1 MRILNVNASI
11 DPVTGGG
18 TAERT
23 YQLSRF
29 FVRQGAECAL
39 LTLNVGI
46 TDERLRGLAG
56 VEVTALQ
63 SLMPRYHLFP
73 LPEPRIAALV
83 DWADVVHLT
92 GHWTLLNAAVYR
104 AARRAGKPHA
114 VCPAGAL
121 PRYGRSRVLK
131 ASYNWV
137 VGRKIVRN
145 ALACVAVAGNEMAQ
159 LAEYGVLPERV
170 TVIPNG
176 IDPEEFATPD
186 PAGFRA
192 KFGLSDAPFILFMGR
207 LNSIK
212 GPDLLLKAFAEAA
225 LATRGYS
232 LVFAGSD
239 DGMRDKL
246 KAAVAQAGVSG
257 NVRFIG
263 HVGAR
268 DKASA
273 YCASELLVIPSRQEA
288 MSIVVL
294 ESGICNRPV
303 LITDRCGFD
312 EVERV
317 GGGRVVPASVNGI
330 RSGLLGML
338 GDAERLPAMGQ
349 RLGDYVRRNFLWEF
363 ASRRYLE
370 LFSSLLESGRAR
382 VALHARL
389 PAER

>member
-23 YQLSRF
+23 YQLSRY
-29 FVRQGAECAL
+29 FVRQGAECSV

-46 TDERLRGLAG
+46 TDERLQGLAG

-63 SLMPRYHLFP
+63 SLVPRYHVFP
-73 LPEPRIAALV
+73 LPEPRIEALV
-83 DWADVVHLT
+83 NWADVVHLT
-92 GHWTLLNAAVYR
+92 GHWTLLNAAVYL
-104 AARRAGKPHA
+104 AARRAGKPHV

-131 ASYNWV
+131 TSYNWV

-145 ALACVAVAGNEMAQ
+145 ARACVAIASNEVAQ
-159 LAEYGVLPERV
+159 LAEYGVPAERV
-170 TVIPNG
+170 TIIPNG
-176 IDPEEFATPD
+176 IDPEEFAKPD

-192 KFGLSDAPFILFMGR
+192 KFGLPDAPLILFMGR

-212 GPDLLLKAFAEAA
+212 GPDLLLKAFADAG
-225 LATRGYS
+225 LASRGYN
-232 LVFAGSD
+232 LVLAGSD
-239 DGMRDKL
+239 DGMLDTL
-246 KAAVAQAGVSG
+246 KTGVARAGVTG

-263 HVGAR
+263 HVGAH
-268 DKASA
+268 DKAGA

-294 ESGICNRPV
+294 EAGICNRPV
-303 LITDRCGFD
+303 LITDRCGFN

-317 GGGRVVPASVNGI
+317 GGGRVVPASVDGI

-349 RLGDYVRRNFLWEF
+349 RLGDFVRRNFLWEF
-363 ASRRYLE
+363 ACRRYLD
-370 LFSSLLESGRAR
+370 LFSSLLQDGVQFA
-382 VALHARL
+382 
-389 PAER
+389 

>member
-29 FVRQGAECAL
+29 FVRRGVECSV
-39 LTLNVGI
+39 LTLDVGI
-46 TDERLRGLAG
+46 TDERLQGLAG
-56 VEVTALQ
+56 VEVTALRC
-63 SLMPRYHLFP
+63 LAPRYYVFP
-73 LPEPRIAALV
+73 LPEPRIDALV
-83 DWADVVHLT
+83 NWADVVHLT

-104 AARRAGKPHA
+104 AARRAGKPHV

-121 PRYGRSRVLK
+121 PRYGRSRALK

-137 VGRKIVRN
+137 VGRKIVRD
-145 ALACVAVAGNEMAQ
+145 ARACVAISSNEIAQ
-159 LAEYGVLPERV
+159 FAEYGVPAGRV

-176 IDPEEFATPD
+176 IDPEEFAKPD
-186 PAGFRA
+186 PGGFRA
-192 KFGLSDAPFILFMGR
+192 RFGLPDAPLILFMGR

-212 GPDLLLKAFAEAA
+212 GPDLLLRAFADAR
-225 LATRGYS
+225 LASRGYI

-239 DGMRDKL
+239 DGLLDTL
-246 KAAVAQAGVSG
+246 KAGAAHAGVTGS
-257 NVRFIG
+257 VRFIG

-268 DKASA
+268 DKAGA
-273 YCASELLVIPSRQEA
+273 YYASELLVIPSRQEA

-294 ESGICNRPV
+294 EAGICNRPV

-312 EVERV
+312 EVERI
-317 GGGRVVPASVNGI
+317 GGGRVVPASVDGI

-338 GDAERLPAMGQ
+338 GDAEGLPAMGQ
-349 RLGDYVRRNFLWEF
+349 RLGEFVRRNFLWEF
-363 ASRRYLE
+363 ACRRYLD
-370 LFSSLLESGRAR
+370 LFSTLLHDRDQSA
-382 VALHARL
+382 
-389 PAER
+389 